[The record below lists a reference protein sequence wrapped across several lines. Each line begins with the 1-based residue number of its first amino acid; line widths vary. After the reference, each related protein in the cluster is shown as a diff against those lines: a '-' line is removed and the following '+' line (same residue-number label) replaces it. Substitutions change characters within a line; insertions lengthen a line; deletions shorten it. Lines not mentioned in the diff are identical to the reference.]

1 MTKLKFTGP
10 KSIWKALE
18 FFKYWI
24 LGNTVEKKL
33 ASPNREFYWGNY
45 HYNEGSSLIPSIS
58 ICPALTAEDTPN
70 LKDDVLEKYSIT
82 GLESNEWRRPV
93 ESLTADD
100 IFDLATYDIWE
111 VVSEISMDIIDSQ
124 GKYFHILCAVH
135 VILLECQMTNLASN
149 VCFDFFS
156 RHKNQIWK

>member
-1 MTKLKFTGP
+1 M
-10 KSIWKALE
+10 
-18 FFKYWI
+18 
-24 LGNTVEKKL
+24 
-33 ASPNREFYWGNY
+33 
-45 HYNEGSSLIPSIS
+45 
-58 ICPALTAEDTPN
+58 TAEDTPN

-124 GKYFHILCAVH
+124 GKYFHILCAVQ
-135 VILLECQMTNLASN
+135 VISQECQMTKFS
-149 VCFDFFS
+149 VECFDFFS
-156 RHKNQIWK
+156 

>member
-1 MTKLKFTGP
+1 M
-10 KSIWKALE
+10 
-18 FFKYWI
+18 
-24 LGNTVEKKL
+24 
-33 ASPNREFYWGNY
+33 
-45 HYNEGSSLIPSIS
+45 
-58 ICPALTAEDTPN
+58 TAEDTPN

-93 ESLTADD
+93 KSLTADD

-124 GKYFHILCAVH
+124 GKYFHILCAVY
-135 VILLECQMTNLASN
+135 VILPGCQMTNLALN

-156 RHKNQIWK
+156 RHENHI

>member
-1 MTKLKFTGP
+1 MKLKIHCP
-10 KSIWKALE
+10 KIHSETLE
-18 FFKYWI
+18 FFK
-24 LGNTVEKKL
+24 NTGSSETQSKKQL
-33 ASPNREFYWGNY
+33 ASPNREYYWGNY
-45 HYNEGSSLIPSIS
+45 HHNEGSSLIPSIS

-93 ESLTADD
+93 KSLTADD

-124 GKYFHILCAVH
+124 GKYFHILCVVH
-135 VILLECQMTNLASN
+135 VISLGCQMMNLALN

-156 RHKNQIWK
+156 RHENHI

>member
-1 MTKLKFTGP
+1 MTNLKFSGP
-10 KSIWKALE
+10 KSIRNALE
-18 FFKYWI
+18 FFK
-24 LGNTVEKKL
+24 NTGSSEIRSKKQL
-33 ASPNREFYWGNY
+33 ASPNSQGYGVIEYYWGNY
-45 HYNEGSSLIPSIS
+45 HHNEGLSLIPSIS

-93 ESLTADD
+93 KSLTADD

-124 GKYFHILCAVH
+124 GKYFYIL
-135 VILLECQMTNLASN
+135 IN
-149 VCFDFFS
+149 D
-156 RHKNQIWK
+156 